1 MESLIKSNE
10 FLLIISLDSVEDLC
24 RQILDEL
31 ISNAFGLA
39 ASDGSNPQPAS
50 PVAEPNEFLHGRNS
64 PSRSMGTITFT
75 ALQGLVATIAIF
87 ICHFSKSVALCL
99 GSSQDD
105 WVNSKSSLSFQM
117 PSKRLNHRM
126 KSQNVLANEFS

>member
-1 MESLIKSNE
+1 MGSLIKSNE
-10 FLLIISLDSVEDLC
+10 FLFIISLDSVEDLC

-75 ALQGLVATIAIF
+75 ALQGLVARTIAIF
-87 ICHFSKSVALCL
+87 RSFS
-99 GSSQDD
+99 
-105 WVNSKSSLSFQM
+105 
-117 PSKRLNHRM
+117 
-126 KSQNVLANEFS
+126 

>member
-39 ASDGSNPQPAS
+39 ASDGSNPPPAT

-87 ICHFSKSVALCL
+87 QNQWPCASVAHKTIGSTQKALLVPKCL
-99 GSSQDD
+99 QSASITG
-105 WVNSKSSLSFQM
+105 
-117 PSKRLNHRM
+117 
-126 KSQNVLANEFS
+126 